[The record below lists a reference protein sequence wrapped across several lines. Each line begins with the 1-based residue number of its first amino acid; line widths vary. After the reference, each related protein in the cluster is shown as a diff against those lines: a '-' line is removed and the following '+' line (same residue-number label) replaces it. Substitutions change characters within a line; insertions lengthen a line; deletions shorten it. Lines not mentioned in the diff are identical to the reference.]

1 MYNSPYRSMTHC
13 ILSVFRAEGMGA
25 FYRSYGT
32 QLVMNIPFQCA
43 HFVVY
48 EAMQNVSNP
57 DRSYNPLCHVVSGG
71 VSGAVA
77 AAVTTPL
84 DVCKTLL
91 NTQVPA
97 VTMETGFNGFLFGTI
112 EPSRASSRMSFNWSQ
127 LNGSM
132 AALVLLKANYFFNDL
147 FLNPRSW

>member
-1 MYNSPYRSMTHC
+1 
-13 ILSVFRAEGMGA
+13 
-25 FYRSYGT
+25 
-32 QLVMNIPFQCA
+32 
-43 HFVVY
+43 
-48 EAMQNVSNP
+48 VSNP

-97 VTMETGFNGFLFGTI
+97 VTMETVSFL
-112 EPSRASSRMSFNWSQ
+112 EQ
-127 LNGSM
+127 LNQ
-132 AALVLLKANYFFNDL
+132 AAPHPGCHSIGVN
-147 FLNPRSW
+147 

>member
-1 MYNSPYRSMTHC
+1 MVKQRLQMYNSPYRSMTHC

-48 EAMQNVSNP
+48 EAMQNASNP

-97 VTMETGFNGFLFGTI
+97 VTMETVSFLEQLPRLVPDVFKLESIEWINGCSCSI
-112 EPSRASSRMSFNWSQ
+112 
-127 LNGSM
+127 
-132 AALVLLKANYFFNDL
+132 
-147 FLNPRSW
+147 